1 MIASRKQP
9 PNQWRPGVSGNPRG
23 RPKGSSTITRMRE
36 SLVGDVKE
44 ILDALVVSA
53 KAGDSQAARLVL
65 ERVLPPLKGVELP
78 VTLSMPQGGSLTQQA
93 SFVLQAAAGGQIAL
107 SQASQM
113 IGALATM
120 ARLVEVDE
128 LAQRITALEERDAKP

>member
-1 MIASRKQP
+1 MLVYQD
-9 PNQWRPGVSGNPRG
+9 
-23 RPKGSSTITRMRE
+23 PKKDLRF
-36 SLVGDVKE
+36 
-44 ILDALVVSA
+44 
-53 KAGDSQAARLVL
+53 
-65 ERVLPPLKGVELP
+65 
-78 VTLSMPQGGSLTQQA
+78 
-93 SFVLQAAAGGQIAL
+93 FVLQAAAGGQIAL